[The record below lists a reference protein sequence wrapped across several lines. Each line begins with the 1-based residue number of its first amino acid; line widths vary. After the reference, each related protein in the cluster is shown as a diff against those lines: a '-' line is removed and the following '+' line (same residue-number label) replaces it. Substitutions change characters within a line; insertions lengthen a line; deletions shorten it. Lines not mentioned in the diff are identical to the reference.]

1 MRGGR
6 GRGRGGKQRS
16 SWNQSPRRGGNFT
29 GYDVTTTAQNV
40 AFTLLD
46 EARQTSHHN
55 NSFWSSNTQL
65 RKRPVTFVSSGTHD
79 PLLQP
84 QTQTETAKDTSQSPP
99 IPEDTIVKETPSQQ
113 EAPVEAI
120 SETIDEESS
129 PVQPVHDEAA
139 IEKTIPGE
147 IIPEEIIPEEI
158 TPEEITPEEITPEDI
173 TPEETVSE
181 ETVSEETVPEEIAPE
196 ETIPEQIVPEETA
209 PEETAPEESAPEES
223 MRPHKVTEAE
233 VHEDP
238 ALQDDTSSDEII
250 VFKGRN
256 AMKPRAQ
263 APSITLASMRTEIRA
278 VEKQISAAVR
288 VPHVHTI
295 LEDDDSD
302 DLLWPT
308 KKRDKSRK
316 RRNQEKD
323 EEEAL
328 IADYIANM
336 RENGEMFEGMGID
349 DDSDSGSTDDDAEV
363 PPSAPSGPEHAKEVE
378 VYSGS
383 EDAPDLDDLEQQGDF
398 DFMDWERPSLRRK
411 KGKGRRLQLLGEDI
425 DSDLEE
431 QLQSAF
437 NNDRLK
443 KAQRKKEREELR
455 AMGLLGKKG
464 QVDLRAKYSTGITM
478 SQVAEEVKT
487 FLVGSQETL
496 NLPPMDKRTRKMVH
510 ELANKFDIKSKSI
523 GAGEQRR
530 PVLYRT
536 KKTTYKEAVFE
547 QAVIRIKRQYSRP
560 SQPSKQSRQKLSGRD
575 DAGTS
580 YRDGEVIGAS
590 APELGSGNRGRTML
604 EKMGWSTGT
613 PLGASDN
620 QGILQPV
627 SQTMKRTR
635 AGLGQG

>member
-6 GRGRGGKQRS
+6 NRGFQKQRNG
-16 SWNQSPRRGGNFT
+16 WNQSPRRGGNFNGHDGT
-29 GYDVTTTAQNV
+29 VTAQNV

-46 EARQTSHHN
+46 EARQTSHHD
-55 NSFWSSNTQL
+55 NSFWSSATQL
-65 RKRPVTFVSSGTHD
+65 RKRPVAFVSSGSHD
-79 PLLQP
+79 PLLSP
-84 QTQTETAKDTSQSPP
+84 QTQTESSTTPEET
-99 IPEDTIVKETPSQQ
+99 IPKETSSD
-113 EAPVEAI
+113 EAAPVETM
-120 SETIDEESS
+120 SETIDEEILH
-129 PVQPVHDEAA
+129 VE
-139 IEKTIPGE
+139 TIVE
-147 IIPEEIIPEEI
+147 ETAPEEAI
-158 TPEEITPEEITPEDI
+158 
-173 TPEETVSE
+173 
-181 ETVSEETVPEEIAPE
+181 PE
-196 ETIPEQIVPEETA
+196 ETIPEEIRPEGTIPEETMSEETRLEETILEEIAPEAILEETTPQEPILEEKA
-209 PEETAPEESAPEES
+209 PEEAVLEEEAP
-223 MRPHKVTEAE
+223 KEAIN
-233 VHEDP
+233 EDA

-256 AMKPRAQ
+256 AMKQ
-263 APSITLASMRTEIRA
+263 KTKAPGITLTSIQTEIQA
-278 VEKQISAAVR
+278 VEKQIAVTPR
-288 VPHVHTI
+288 EPLILTT

-316 RRNQEKD
+316 RRNRGKD
-323 EEEAL
+323 TEEEAM

-336 RENGEMFEGMGID
+336 RQHGEMFESMETED
-349 DDSDSGSTDDDAEV
+349 ESDSETTGDDAEV
-363 PPSAPSGPEHAKEVE
+363 RPSKPLSADNAEEVE
-378 VYSGS
+378 VLS
-383 EDAPDLDDLEQQGDF
+383 DTDDIPDLDEQGDF
-398 DFMDWERPSLRRK
+398 DFMDWERPSLRRR
-411 KGKGRRLQLLGEDI
+411 KGKGRRLQLLTEDL

-431 QLQSAF
+431 KLQAAYS
-437 NNDRLK
+437 NDRQK

-455 AMGLLGKKG
+455 AMGLLGKRG

-487 FLVGSQETL
+487 FLVGAQEIL

-510 ELANKFDIKSKSI
+510 ELANKFNIKSKSI

-536 KKTTYKEAVFE
+536 KKTTYKEATFE
-547 QAVIRIKRQYSRP
+547 QAVMRIKRQYSHSS
-560 SQPSKQSRQKLSGRD
+560 SQSSKQNRLKPAGRS

-590 APELGSGNRGRTML
+590 APELGTGNRGRTML

-613 PLGASDN
+613 PLGTSDN

-635 AGLGQG
+635 AGLGQE

>member
-1 MRGGR
+1 MRGGRGR
-6 GRGRGGKQRS
+6 GRGRGGKQRNG
-16 SWNQSPRRGGNFT
+16 WNQSPRQRGNFAN
-29 GYDVTTTAQNV
+29 YDVATPAQNV

-46 EARQTSHHN
+46 EARQSSHHD

-79 PLLQP
+79 PLLDLQKE
-84 QTQTETAKDTSQSPP
+84 TETAKDGPQSTLT
-99 IPEDTIVKETPSQQ
+99 PEDSISKETQPQQ

-120 SETIDEESS
+120 SETIDEELT
-129 PVQPVHDEAA
+129 PVQTIHVEATT
-139 IEKTIPGE
+139 EE
-147 IIPEEIIPEEI
+147 IILEEIIPEETMPEEAVSEII
-158 TPEEITPEEITPEDI
+158 TPEEPILDGT
-173 TPEETVSE
+173 
-181 ETVSEETVPEEIAPE
+181 APE
-196 ETIPEQIVPEETA
+196 ETIPKEKSPEEKA
-209 PEETAPEESAPEES
+209 PEEPAPEEATL
-223 MRPHKVTEAE
+223 PHKTTEE
-233 VHEDP
+233 EMNGDQDS
-238 ALQDDTSSDEII
+238 QDDTSSDEVI

-256 AMKPRAQ
+256 AMKPKEQ
-263 APSITLASMRTEIRA
+263 APSITLTSMTTEIRA
-278 VEKQISAAVR
+278 VEKQISVAVR
-288 VPHVHTI
+288 GPQLRTT

-308 KKRDKSRK
+308 KKRDKARK
-316 RRNQEKD
+316 RRNREKD
-323 EEEAL
+323 EEDAW

-349 DDSDSGSTDDDAEV
+349 DDSDSGSTDDDDAEV
-363 PPSAPSGPEHAKEVE
+363 PPSAPSGPENAKEVE
-378 VYSGS
+378 VDSES
-383 EDAPDLDDLEQQGDF
+383 EDIPDLDELEEQAGF
-398 DFMDWERPSLRRK
+398 DFMDWERPSLRPKR
-411 KGKGRRLQLLGEDI
+411 GKGRRLQLLGDDI

-464 QVDLRAKYSTGITM
+464 QVDLRAKYSTGITIG
-478 SQVAEEVKT
+478 QVADEHYQKVHLT
-487 FLVGSQETL
+487 DCLLSL

-536 KKTTYKEAVFE
+536 KRTTYKEAAFE
-547 QAVIRIKRQYSRP
+547 QAVTRIKRQYSRP
-560 SQPSKQSRQKLSGRD
+560 SQPSKASRQKPSGRN

-590 APELGSGNRGRTML
+590 APELGSGNRGRNML

-620 QGILQPV
+620 QGILHPV

>member
-16 SWNQSPRRGGNFT
+16 GWNQSPRQRGNFAN
-29 GYDVTTTAQNV
+29 YDVATPAQNV

-46 EARQTSHHN
+46 EARQSSHHD

-79 PLLQP
+79 PLLDLQRE
-84 QTQTETAKDTSQSPP
+84 TETAKDGPQSTAT
-99 IPEDTIVKETPSQQ
+99 PEDSIVKETPPQQ

-120 SETIDEESS
+120 SETIDEEPS
-129 PVQPVHDEAA
+129 PVQTTHVEAS
-139 IEKTIPGE
+139 T
-147 IIPEEIIPEEI
+147 EEIIPEEI
-158 TPEEITPEEITPEDI
+158 TTEKTMPEEATSEEITPEEPIFDGTA
-173 TPEETVSE
+173 PEEPILKEMIPT
-181 ETVSEETVPEEIAPE
+181 EIAPE
-196 ETIPEQIVPEETA
+196 QTVPEETA
-209 PEETAPEESAPEES
+209 PEEA
-223 MRPHKVTEAE
+223 MVPHKATEE
-233 VHEDP
+233 INVEP
-238 ALQDDTSSDEII
+238 ASQDDTSSDEVI

-256 AMKPRAQ
+256 AMKPKEQ
-263 APSITLASMRTEIRA
+263 APSITLTSMTTEIRA
-278 VEKQISAAVR
+278 VEKQISVAVR
-288 VPHVHTI
+288 GPQLRTT

-308 KKRDKSRK
+308 KKRGKARS
-316 RRNQEKD
+316 RRNREKD
-323 EEEAL
+323 EEDAW

-363 PPSAPSGPEHAKEVE
+363 PPSAPSGPENAKEVE
-378 VYSGS
+378 VDS
-383 EDAPDLDDLEQQGDF
+383 ESDEIPDLEDIPDLDDLEEQAGF

-411 KGKGRRLQLLGEDI
+411 KGKGRRLQLLGDDI

-478 SQVAEEVKT
+478 GQVAEEVKT
-487 FLVGSQETL
+487 FLLGSQETHVYHSTFKVL

-510 ELANKFDIKSKSI
+510 DLANKFDIKSKSI

-536 KKTTYKEAVFE
+536 KKTTYREAAFE
-547 QAVIRIKRQYSRP
+547 QAVTRIKRQYSRP
-560 SQPSKQSRQKLSGRD
+560 SQPSKQSRQKPSGRN

-590 APELGSGNRGRTML
+590 APELGSGNRGRNML

-620 QGILQPV
+620 QGILHPV